1 MQHSRPLANTNP
13 EFSVLD
19 FPGFREYRVE
29 NWHLSRDGNQS
40 VIRGA
45 TGLTW
50 KVAIMPIVLGL
61 IWTKIRESTWAII
74 GLCLLFAC
82 FVWSKCTQVLF
93 ESVVVIAPHGIQL
106 ETHRGFPPSLVLSAS
121 RRFIPM
127 SALQD
132 FVINEGLRRWD
143 ARYYLAA
150 IRKNGPNG
158 FALQIAYENILPHF
172 PVLLE
177 VYSDIQTILFSNND

>member
-1 MQHSRPLANTNP
+1 MSALPTTR
-13 EFSVLD
+13 
-19 FPGFREYRVE
+19 
-29 NWHLSRDGNQS
+29 
-40 VIRGA
+40 
-45 TGLTW
+45 LT
-50 KVAIMPIVLGL
+50 ILTP
-61 IWTKIRESTWAII
+61 
-74 GLCLLFAC
+74 FA
-82 FVWSKCTQVLF
+82 

-158 FALQIAYENILPHF
+158 FALQIAYEVGSCVSGYLNR
-172 PVLLE
+172 
-177 VYSDIQTILFSNND
+177 